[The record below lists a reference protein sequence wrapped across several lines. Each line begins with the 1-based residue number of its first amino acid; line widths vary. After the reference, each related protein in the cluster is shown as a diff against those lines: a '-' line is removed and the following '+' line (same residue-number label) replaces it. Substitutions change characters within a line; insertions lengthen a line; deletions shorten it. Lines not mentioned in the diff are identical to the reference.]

1 MKKLLAILLLLV
13 VYPAYSQDYTY
24 SQVGEQPPLQNINV
38 NGGTNLNLSDD
49 GMAFDVKI
57 GFDFEFYGDIFDT
70 VNISNNGFLT
80 FGGRSSMCCQGNQLP
95 SFGMDNSISG
105 LWTDLISTNGAN
117 PYVKSFDVDGER
129 WFTVGWYGT
138 FEYYNT
144 SAPNTFE
151 ISLYEGTNNILFNYG
166 DVNVFGHNFTIGL
179 QGTEGQFEQIYTGTN
194 SNQFDNTA
202 YLFTYTPPEPV
213 DPIAPDCTINP
224 SDTSCIIQSITNTPT
239 ETYVAE
245 TNNTEDQ
252 PTFTEEQQTQTE
264 PTVVADTGPTVIGG
278 EALSLEEL
286 LAIADSATANEEQ
299 EETEKEL
306 QDDILAGILEQ
317 VLTADTTID
326 NDRKN
331 NNITESETVET
342 VTISTITNDI
352 EQQTLDG
359 TEDIALTVAFAEN
372 VGDNTESFMNE
383 STETVESFSSM
394 SQNIETSF
402 ATIDQPEVIE
412 NNTVIDDSQETF
424 ELLIADS
431 QQDTIFEE
439 TVTEQTDFVD
449 LPVFTQQQ
457 TFEQTEIMNI
467 DMGVDNNDIDVE
479 QYAMD
484 MSTQS
489 YESFEQVVETTVS
502 TSVSEQNNLENE
514 LIESIIANSNN
525 NSNQSTFEDSDQNEF
540 ENFVPIA
547 GTNTVLNSSQ
557 IFGNNSMAD
566 KEAAGVFG
574 KTEDKSDAEKR
585 AEEIVAANAKEQEE
599 INNNY
604 MDADQSGL
612 IGAIAGDT
620 DVRTYRTAMIPDLS
634 SWYKPE
640 DIYKNVKYNDNV
652 RGMYFLEKGNTDT
665 YKQMVEEQYK

>member
-245 TNNTEDQ
+245 TSNTEDQ

-264 PTVVADTGPTVIGG
+264 PTFVADTGPTVIGG

-299 EETEKEL
+299 EEKEKEL

-331 NNITESETVET
+331 VDFSTEETTVQSILANSDNMETSSIEDETNIESTGYVEQTQTFEYVASNVEQQYVET
-342 VTISTITNDI
+342 TTNENDTSQDLLELVI
-352 EQQTLDG
+352 AG
-359 TEDIALTVAFAEN
+359 TQ
-372 VGDNTESFMNE
+372 NTEFGI
-383 STETVESFSSM
+383 
-394 SQNIETSF
+394 IE
-402 ATIDQPEVIE
+402 E
-412 NNTVIDDSQETF
+412 NT
-424 ELLIADS
+424 
-431 QQDTIFEE
+431 
-439 TVTEQTDFVD
+439 TEQTDFVD

-502 TSVSEQNNLENE
+502 TSVSEQNNIENE

-557 IFGNNSMAD
+557 IFGNNNSMAD

>member
-264 PTVVADTGPTVIGG
+264 PTFVADTGPTVIGG

-299 EETEKEL
+299 EEKEKEL

-331 NNITESETVET
+331 VDFSTEETTVQSILANSDNMETSSIEDETNIESTGYVEQTQTFEYVASNVEQQYVET
-342 VTISTITNDI
+342 TTNENDTSQDLLELVI
-352 EQQTLDG
+352 AG
-359 TEDIALTVAFAEN
+359 TQ
-372 VGDNTESFMNE
+372 NTEFGI
-383 STETVESFSSM
+383 
-394 SQNIETSF
+394 IE
-402 ATIDQPEVIE
+402 E
-412 NNTVIDDSQETF
+412 NT
-424 ELLIADS
+424 
-431 QQDTIFEE
+431 
-439 TVTEQTDFVD
+439 TEQTDFVD

-502 TSVSEQNNLENE
+502 TSVSEQNNIENE

>member
-151 ISLYEGTNNILFNYG
+151 ISLYEGSNDILFNYG

-245 TNNTEDQ
+245 TNNTIDQ
-252 PTFTEEQQTQTE
+252 PTFTEEPVSETE

-286 LAIADSATANEEQ
+286 LAIADSATADEEK
-299 EETEKEL
+299 EEKEKEL
-306 QDDILAGILEQ
+306 SDSILTGILEQ
-317 VLTADTTID
+317 VLTAETTVEK
-326 NDRKN
+326 DRKN
-331 NNITESETVET
+331 NDMSIEEATEIVALITNNNETEQQNEITEEIQSLLVINDNVEQSVVSDDT
-342 VTISTITNDI
+342 
-352 EQQTLDG
+352 
-359 TEDIALTVAFAEN
+359 
-372 VGDNTESFMNE
+372 
-383 STETVESFSSM
+383 TVES
-394 SQNIETSF
+394 
-402 ATIDQPEVIE
+402 
-412 NNTVIDDSQETF
+412 NNTVEQIQSVEYVANNVEQQSVENANNET
-424 ELLIADS
+424 DNS
-431 QQDTIFEE
+431 QDTLELFLAENQNTEIGIIEE
-439 TVTEQTDFVD
+439 NTTEQNDFVD
-449 LPVFTQQQ
+449 LPIFVQQKSI
-457 TFEQTEIMNI
+457 EETEIPI
-467 DMGVDNNDIDVE
+467 DTSSNNGDVDSE

-484 MSTQS
+484 MSIQS
-489 YESFEQVVETTVS
+489 VESFEELVDLVITANI
-502 TSVSEQNNLENE
+502 SEQNNLEND
-514 LIESIIANSNN
+514 LIETIVANSNEN
-525 NSNQSTFEDSDQNEF
+525 ISTFEDSDQNEF

-557 IFGNNSMAD
+557 IFGNNNNSMAD
-566 KEAAGVFG
+566 KEAAGAFG
-574 KTEDKSDAEKR
+574 KQEDKTDAEKK

-620 DVRTYRTAMIPDLS
+620 DVTAYRTSNIPDLS

-640 DIYKNVKYNDNV
+640 DIYKNVKYDDNK

-665 YKQMVEEQYK
+665 YKKMVEDQYK

>member
-245 TNNTEDQ
+245 TSNTEDQ

-264 PTVVADTGPTVIGG
+264 PTFVADTGPTVIGG

-299 EETEKEL
+299 EEKEKEL

-331 NNITESETVET
+331 VDFSTEETTVQSILANSDNMETSSIEDETNIESTGYVEQTQTFEYVASNVEQQYVET
-342 VTISTITNDI
+342 TTNENDTSQDLLELVI
-352 EQQTLDG
+352 AG
-359 TEDIALTVAFAEN
+359 TQ
-372 VGDNTESFMNE
+372 NTEFGI
-383 STETVESFSSM
+383 
-394 SQNIETSF
+394 IE
-402 ATIDQPEVIE
+402 E
-412 NNTVIDDSQETF
+412 NT
-424 ELLIADS
+424 
-431 QQDTIFEE
+431 
-439 TVTEQTDFVD
+439 TEQTDFVD

-489 YESFEQVVETTVS
+489 YESFEQVVETIVS

-557 IFGNNSMAD
+557 IFGNNNSMAD